1 MAGRVDQVDQETI
14 AILLLGDVGKILV
27 GKLVVQ
33 GDTAA
38 SEGGRE
44 GEKSK
49 EREVN
54 MINVHI

>member
-14 AILLLGDVGKILV
+14 AVLLLSDVGKILV

-44 GEKSK
+44 RKVRR
-49 EREVN
+49 ER
-54 MINVHI
+54 